1 MMRILPKS
9 QKSEAMKNIL
19 RIVPK
24 NLGYLE
30 ENEASGT
37 WITDSILGTC
47 LSLVTLSESQVSNGI

>member
-1 MMRILPKS
+1 MLILPKS

-37 WITDSILGTC
+37 
-47 LSLVTLSESQVSNGI
+47 